1 MTHVYAS
8 TTAHNYSLIMQKN
21 TYIPHINPKSSAHS
35 LQHVHADR
43 LVPGHL
49 TVGALTDPRQV
60 DDVAGAVS
68 ASL

>member
-8 TTAHNYSLIMQKN
+8 PTAHNYSLIMQKAA
-21 TYIPHINPKSSAHS
+21 YISNINPQRRAHS
-35 LQHVHADR
+35 LQHIYADG